1 MTAYPPLTETDINAL
16 ARMGLPRT
24 SLDLPK
30 ENTTVSARERPAIA
44 ADLPPAAPPNGLEA
58 RRGHRPG

>member
-1 MTAYPPLTETDINAL
+1 MTTYAPLTETDLDAL

-30 ENTTVSARERPAIA
+30 ERRSAAIEVGRA
-44 ADLPPAAPPNGLEA
+44 PAAHPSEHEEQKEH
-58 RRGHRPG
+58 RRE